1 MSTFTNNPKL
11 AYLASCLFGSICFT
25 GIAAAQS
32 PENRPPAPHPGPLI
46 WRQSNPRK
54 ARTMLKFLCAV
65 AAVFVASSMLGPAA
79 HAADPGYC
87 AHYASQA
94 IWQFNRNRS
103 IPGCFHGA
111 DGRWNANYDV
121 HYGWCISAPY
131 EAVRAEDAYRGERLH
146 ECSFRA
152 YGHG

>member
-11 AYLASCLFGSICFT
+11 AYLASCLFGS
-25 GIAAAQS
+25 
-32 PENRPPAPHPGPLI
+32 RPLI

-65 AAVFVASSMLGPAA
+65 AAVFVASSMLGPAV